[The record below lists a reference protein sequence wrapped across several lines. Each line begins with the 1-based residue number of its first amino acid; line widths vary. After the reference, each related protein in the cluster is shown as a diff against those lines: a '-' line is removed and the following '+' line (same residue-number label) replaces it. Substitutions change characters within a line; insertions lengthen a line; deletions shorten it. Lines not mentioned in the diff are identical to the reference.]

1 MVQCRLLVMCVLV
14 AAKIRIVTKTCT
26 NQATCTTYPSSILY
40 LASLKQIKTRARYLL
55 QVSFTSDAAARFF
68 KIGDAL
74 FFFVLRARICRFLAL
89 GRTDVVAAK
98 TRPMPP
104 VQRDQNASL
113 CHLLFIYLFILHATS
128 CAGGA
133 KGNWLLKSTMFC

>member
-1 MVQCRLLVMCVLV
+1 MCLGGRKNPHCNENMHKPSHMYNLLFKYSLFSITQTNKNSGTVFITSLFH
-14 AAKIRIVTKTCT
+14 IRCCCKVFQ
-26 NQATCTTYPSSILY
+26 N
-40 LASLKQIKTRARYLL
+40 RG
-55 QVSFTSDAAARFF
+55 RF
-68 KIGDAL
+68 I
-74 FFFVLRARICRFLAL
+74 FFVLRARICRFLAL